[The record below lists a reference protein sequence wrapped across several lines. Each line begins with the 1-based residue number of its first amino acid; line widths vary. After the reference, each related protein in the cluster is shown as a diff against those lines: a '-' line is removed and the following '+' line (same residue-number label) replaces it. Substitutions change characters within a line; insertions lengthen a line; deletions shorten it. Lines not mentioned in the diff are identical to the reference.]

1 MSTEDKSTVTITIDG
16 QLSDYCLT
24 IPGRMPGLNEYTA
37 ANREHRNSGANM
49 KKQHEA
55 SVLWNIKSQLRG
67 VKFTGPV
74 FLVFTF
80 YEKDR
85 RRDHDNVSG
94 FAHKVIQDA
103 LVKGGVLQDDG
114 WGYVSGYFDLFEVDK
129 KKPRITVQFIE
140 QEVPERCKSKRK
152 TNSAK

>member
-1 MSTEDKSTVTITIDG
+1 MSTEDKPTVTITIDG
-16 QLSDYCLT
+16 RMSPHRLT

-37 ANREHRNSGANM
+37 ANREHHHRGASM
-49 KKQHEA
+49 KQEHQA
-55 SVLWNIKSQLRG
+55 AVLWSIKTQLRG
-67 VKFTGPV
+67 VKFTRPV
-74 FLVFTF
+74 FLIFTF

-129 KKPRITVQFIE
+129 KNPRITVQFIE
-140 QEVPERCKSKRK
+140 QEVPEQCKKRPK